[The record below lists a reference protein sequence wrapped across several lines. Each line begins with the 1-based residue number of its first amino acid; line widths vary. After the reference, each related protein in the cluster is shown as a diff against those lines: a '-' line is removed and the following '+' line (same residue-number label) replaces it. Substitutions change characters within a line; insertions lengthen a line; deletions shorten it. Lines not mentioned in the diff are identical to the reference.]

1 MSISILLVDDHAILR
16 QGLRMVLESE
26 PGFTVVAEAKNGNE
40 ALNKAAQLKPDV
52 IVLDIGLPDIPGNE
66 IARQIRAQ
74 NPATRIVILSMHAKE
89 AYVVEALNAGATAY
103 VLKGSEATELVDAI
117 RLAMRGQRFLS
128 PPLTEELIEKYIQ
141 KTKNQNLDL
150 LETLT
155 NRERQI
161 MRLAASGCSNAEIAQ
176 RLVISPRTV
185 EVHRAKVMSKLGLR
199 SQAELIRFAIQHAVI
214 PLDSAWGSD

>member
-1 MSISILLVDDHAILR
+1 M
-16 QGLRMVLESE
+16 
-26 PGFTVVAEAKNGNE
+26 
-40 ALNKAAQLKPDV
+40 
-52 IVLDIGLPDIPGNE
+52 PDIPGNE

-128 PPLTEELIEKYIQ
+128 PPLTEELIEEYIQ

-155 NRERQI
+155 NRERQV

>member
-155 NRERQI
+155 NRERQV